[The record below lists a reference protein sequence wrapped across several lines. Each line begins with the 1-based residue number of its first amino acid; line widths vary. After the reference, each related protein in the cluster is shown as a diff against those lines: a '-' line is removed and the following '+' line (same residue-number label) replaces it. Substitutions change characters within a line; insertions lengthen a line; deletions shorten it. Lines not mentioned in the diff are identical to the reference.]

1 MTSIYDCKVEGI
13 DGKEI
18 DFADFRGKKILIVN
32 VASECGFTPQ
42 YQQLVE
48 LFNAN
53 KDNFIIVGFPT
64 NEFGNQEPKKNEE
77 IAEFCQLNYKVTF
90 PLAAKMELKSN
101 PVYKWLSI
109 EEENKSIDTE
119 VKWNF
124 HKFLINET
132 GGLVASYPSAITPF
146 DESILDWIQSES

>member
-13 DGKEI
+13 DGKQI
-18 DFADFRGKKILIVN
+18 DFAVFRGKKLLLVN

-48 LFNAN
+48 LFNTN
-53 KDNFIIVGFPT
+53 RDNLIIVGFPT

-77 IAEFCQLNYKVTF
+77 IAAFCQLNYKVEF
-90 PLAAKMELKSN
+90 PMAAKMELNSN
-101 PVYKWLSI
+101 PVYNWLNS
-109 EEENKSIDTE
+109 ENHGTSIDTE

-124 HKFLINET
+124 HKFLINEK
-132 GGLVASYPSAITPF
+132 GALIASHPSAITPL
-146 DESILDWIQSES
+146 DDSILNWIAS

>member
-13 DGKEI
+13 DGKQI
-18 DFADFRGKKILIVN
+18 DFASFRGKKMLLVN
-32 VASECGFTPQ
+32 VASECGFTTQ

-53 KDNFIIVGFPT
+53 KDNLIIVGFPT

-77 IAEFCQLNYKVTF
+77 IAAFCQLNYKVEF
-90 PLAAKMELKSN
+90 PMAAKMKLKSN
-101 PVYKWLSI
+101 PVYNWLRS
-109 EEENKSIDTE
+109 ERNAASIDTE

-124 HKFLINET
+124 HKFLINEN
-132 GGLVASYPSAITPF
+132 GAIEASYPSAITPL
-146 DESILDWIQSES
+146 DDPILDWVSS

>member
-13 DGKEI
+13 EGKEI
-18 DFADFRGKKILIVN
+18 DFAGFRGKKILLVN

-53 KDNFIIVGFPT
+53 KDNLIIVGFPT
-64 NEFGNQEPKKNEE
+64 NEFGNQEPKNNSE
-77 IAEFCQLNYKVTF
+77 IAAFCQQNYKVAF
-90 PLAAKMELKSN
+90 PLASKMELKSN
-101 PVYKWLSI
+101 PIYQWLSKT
-109 EEENKSIDTE
+109 NNASIDTE

-124 HKFLINET
+124 HKFLINES
-132 GGLVASYPSAITPF
+132 GELVASYPSAVTPL
-146 DESILDWIQSES
+146 DQPILDWIDS

>member
-13 DGKEI
+13 DGNEI
-18 DFADFRGKKILIVN
+18 DFADFRGKKILLVN

-42 YQQLVE
+42 YKQLVE

-53 KDNFIIVGFPT
+53 KDNLVIVGFPT

-77 IAEFCQLNYKVTF
+77 IAAFCQLNYNVEF
-90 PLAAKMELKSN
+90 PMAAKMEISKN
-101 PVYKWLSI
+101 PIYNWLFSFK
-109 EEENKSIDTE
+109 NDASIDKE

-124 HKFLINET
+124 HKFLINEF
-132 GGLVASYPSAITPF
+132 GALVASHPSAVTPL
-146 DESILDWIQSES
+146 DDPILDWVQS